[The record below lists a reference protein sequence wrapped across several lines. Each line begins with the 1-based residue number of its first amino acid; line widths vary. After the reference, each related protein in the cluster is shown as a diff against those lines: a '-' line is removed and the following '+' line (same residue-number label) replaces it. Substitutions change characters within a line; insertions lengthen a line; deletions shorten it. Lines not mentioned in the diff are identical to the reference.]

1 MIKFSPMRGIFAFV
15 VLLGLISPFAKVVP
29 FNMWFLMGA
38 FAAGGYAIGVW
49 TFQGLKDKNRTVVF
63 MKDSIRKSQATDS
76 VVSTVE
82 DEASKLPGLV
92 AIPFGGFTTDILG
105 VADKSVAIVPKS
117 SVHVLSPQTL
127 LVYAHTTLLKSPK
140 LLKSVASWVAK
151 AVESNTFVS
160 FSTGKH
166 TRSEAR
172 IGLLDGL
179 HESVTT
185 EVMAAHDRAINRAGI
200 NELLMETAEGG
211 YDAKQDEMVRMVK
224 KLRKKSPMEKAA
236 SFVFGDVKTE
246 TEASRPNQREPQ

>member
-1 MIKFSPMRGIFAFV
+1 MIHFNPMKGIFIFV
-15 VLLGLISPFAKVVP
+15 VLIALISPFAKVVP
-29 FNMWFLMGA
+29 FNMWFLMGS
-38 FAAGGYAIGVW
+38 FAAGAYAIGVW

-63 MKDSIRKSQATDS
+63 MKDSIRKSQATDAM
-76 VVSTVE
+76 VSTSE
-82 DEASKLPGLV
+82 DQSSKLPGLV
-92 AIPFGGFTTDILG
+92 AIPFSGFTTDILG

-117 SVHVLSPQTL
+117 AVESLSPTTL
-127 LVYAHTTLLKSPK
+127 LIYAHTTLLKSPK
-140 LLKSVASWVAK
+140 LLKSVASWVSK

-179 HESVTT
+179 HERVTT

-211 YDAKQDEMVRMVK
+211 YDAKQAEMVRMIK
-224 KLRKKSPMEKAA
+224 KLKKSTPGEKAKA
-236 SFVFGDVKTE
+236 FIFGEAKTE